1 VRDLIFAAIFA
12 GLASMA
18 FKFPQVGVYLWAWM
32 SIMNPHTYTFGFART
47 APWAM
52 IAAIVAVLALFTK
65 VRKPMPWNSVTA
77 ASVFLLLWVTTTSI
91 FSINDP
97 AVVWD
102 RWVFVMKIHVMMF
115 VTYMTLRGRAQIET
129 LLWVVAGSIT
139 FYGVKGGVYTIL
151 TGGSG
156 RVWGPEGSMVFGNNE
171 LAVAMVM
178 TMPLLYYLFL
188 TASRRGFRWVIAAA
202 MALMAMAILG
212 TQSRGAL
219 LAILA
224 MALALGLKSRR
235 PVRSSAAILA
245 IVLLAIAFMPQSWDQ
260 RMETIQ
266 TYQQDD
272 SAMSRIYTWKTLWA
286 LALDR
291 PLVGAGFGADNAG
304 VFNTYA
310 PTEPEFE
317 GFRRTGTVLVA
328 HSIYFQALGEHGF
341 VGLIAYLL
349 IGLLAY
355 RKASRLSASTAQDS
369 EFATWVPL
377 LMRMAQASLVGFAV
391 GGAFLSLMNFDV
403 PFYIVGIIVLTD
415 ATVRERASTRRLA
428 AASSPYVGARPSS
441 PGRTTP

>member
-1 VRDLIFAAIFA
+1 
-12 GLASMA
+12 MA

-32 SIMNPHTYTFGFART
+32 SIMNLHTYTFGFART

-52 IAAIVAVLALFTK
+52 IAAIVSVLALFTK

-77 ASVFLLLWVTTTSI
+77 VSAFLVLWVTTTSF

-102 RWVFVMKIHVMMF
+102 RWVFVMKIHVMIF
-115 VTYMTLRGRAQIET
+115 VTYMTLRGRAQVET
-129 LLWVVAGSIT
+129 LLWVVVGSIA
-139 FYGVKGGVYTIL
+139 FYGVKGGLYTIL

-156 RVWGPEGSMVFGNNE
+156 RVWGPEGSILYGNNE
-171 LAVAMVM
+171 IAVAMVM
-178 TMPLLYYLFL
+178 ASPLLYYLFL
-188 TASRRGFRWVIAAA
+188 MARRRSLRWAIAAA

-224 MALALGLKSRR
+224 MAFALGLKSSR
-235 PVRSSAAILA
+235 PVRASAAILT
-245 IVLLAIAFMPQSWDQ
+245 IVMLAVAFMPKSWDQ

-317 GFRRTGTVLVA
+317 GFRRAGTVLVA

-355 RKASRLSASTAQDS
+355 RKASRLSASTAQDP

-391 GGAFLSLMNFDV
+391 GGAFLSLMNVDV

-415 ATVRERASTRRLA
+415 ATVRERTSTRRLA
-428 AASSPYVGARPSS
+428 AASSPYVGARPPSS
-441 PGRTTP
+441 GRTAP

>member
-1 VRDLIFAAIFA
+1 
-12 GLASMA
+12 
-18 FKFPQVGVYLWAWM
+18 
-32 SIMNPHTYTFGFART
+32 
-47 APWAM
+47 
-52 IAAIVAVLALFTK
+52 
-65 VRKPMPWNSVTA
+65 
-77 ASVFLLLWVTTTSI
+77 
-91 FSINDP
+91 
-97 AVVWD
+97 
-102 RWVFVMKIHVMMF
+102 
-115 VTYMTLRGRAQIET
+115 
-129 LLWVVAGSIT
+129 
-139 FYGVKGGVYTIL
+139 
-151 TGGSG
+151 
-156 RVWGPEGSMVFGNNE
+156 
-171 LAVAMVM
+171 
-178 TMPLLYYLFL
+178 
-188 TASRRGFRWVIAAA
+188 

-235 PVRSSAAILA
+235 PVRASAAILA
-245 IVLLAIAFMPQSWDQ
+245 IVMLAIAFMPKSWDQ

-317 GFRRTGTVLVA
+317 GFRRAGTVLVA

-428 AASSPYVGARPSS
+428 ATWVLGHPRREGRRLES
-441 PGRTTP
+441 PGRRLSHSPRFSRGSGPCERVLGDQAARRSRDRAEHACPGSRHRSASDWHVHALRGRAKAFDPDLSPRPGGIRSVVPERDRRSAFPSIDGAGACGLSRLAARRSSPRAGTRGAAVARAGNHLRRRLCRQPRHRSTHPAPDGAPRDGLRGQWLS